1 MDSILYIWQ
10 KLRIRNMKA
19 VFIKGHNA
27 VSVDDVK
34 VPDLASPGDVLVK
47 MRACGLCGSDLEKIY
62 GEYSMASGR
71 LGHEPAGEVVAIGK
85 SVKGFARG
93 DRVFIHHH
101 VACYSCH
108 YCLHGDYTMCTAY
121 QTSNISPCGLA
132 EHFLVPEWN
141 VSRGGLIKLPNNV
154 SFDEASLIE
163 PLACC
168 IKAWKKCSFQKGD
181 DVVILG
187 AGPTGLMH
195 VLLALAFGAG
205 KIFVIDINDFR
216 LNFAKKYGVQV
227 FNPISDHDFANNI
240 KLETGGRG
248 ADICI
253 IATGNMKA
261 ILQSFDL
268 TRRGGKIM
276 LFGVPPKGSQMSY
289 DMSKLYSSEHSLIP
303 SYAASE
309 IETNQA
315 LKLIAEARL
324 DIGSLIT
331 HRFHISK
338 AAEAVKCAY
347 EANNAMKVIITTD

>member
-1 MDSILYIWQ
+1 
-10 KLRIRNMKA
+10 MKA
-19 VFIKGHNA
+19 VFVKGRRT
-27 VSVDDVK
+27 VSIDDVK
-34 VPDLASPGDVLVK
+34 IPEMTSAGDVLVN

-71 LGHEPAGEVVAIGK
+71 LGHEPAGKVVAIGK
-85 SVKGFARG
+85 SVKGFACG

-108 YCLHGDYTMCTAY
+108 YCLHGDYTVCPAY
-121 QTSNISPCGLA
+121 QASNINPCGLA
-132 EHFLVPEWN
+132 EHFIVPEWN
-141 VSRGGLIKLPNNV
+141 VLRGGLIKLPDNV
-154 SFDEASLIE
+154 SFDEASLVE

-181 DVVILG
+181 DIAVLG
-187 AGPTGLMH
+187 AGPAGLMH
-195 VLLALAFGAG
+195 ALLARAFGAG
-205 KIFVIDINDFR
+205 KIFVIDINEFR

-227 FNPISDHDFANNI
+227 FNSISGKDLANNI
-240 KLETGGRG
+240 KLETAGRG
-248 ADICI
+248 VDLCV
-253 IATGNMKA
+253 IATGSMKA
-261 ILQSFDL
+261 LLQSFDL

-289 DMSKLYSSEHSLIP
+289 DMSRLYSSEHSLIP

-315 LKLIAEARL
+315 LKLIAEKRV
-324 DIGSLIT
+324 DIESLVT

-338 AAEAVKCAY
+338 AVEAVKCAH
-347 EANNAMKVIITTD
+347 EASDAMKVIITTDS